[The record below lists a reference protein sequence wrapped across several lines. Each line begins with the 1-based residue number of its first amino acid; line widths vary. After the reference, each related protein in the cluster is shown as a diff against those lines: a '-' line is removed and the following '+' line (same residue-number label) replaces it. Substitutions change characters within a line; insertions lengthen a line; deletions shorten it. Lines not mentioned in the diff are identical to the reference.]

1 MYNDINNSVYKY
13 NLSVLKQMANDLAN
27 NITPPYT
34 ILLQGNLGVG
44 KTAFSQFFLQSI
56 LINKNQVITSP
67 TFNIIN
73 VYDTIKGTVW
83 HVDLYR
89 LENKEEIFNLGLLE
103 FINSGIALIE
113 WPEMIYDYV
122 INSNIP
128 YKIINL

>member
-1 MYNDINNSVYKY
+1 MYKYDINK
-13 NLSVLKQMANDLAN
+13 LKQMAEELAN
-27 NITPPYT
+27 NVNPPYT

-44 KTAFSQFFLQSI
+44 KTTFSQFFLQHI
-56 LINKNQVITSP
+56 LINKQQVITSP

-73 VYDTIKGTVW
+73 VYETIKGTIW

-103 FINSGIALIE
+103 FIYNGIALIE
-113 WPEMIYDYV
+113 WPEIIYDYV

-128 YKIINL
+128 YKVIQL